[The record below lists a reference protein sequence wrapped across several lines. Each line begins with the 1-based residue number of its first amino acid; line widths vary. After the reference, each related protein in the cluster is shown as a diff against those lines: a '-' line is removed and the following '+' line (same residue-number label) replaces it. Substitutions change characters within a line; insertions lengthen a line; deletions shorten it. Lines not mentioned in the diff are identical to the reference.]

1 MSALQAVILIAIM
14 SGCTFLTR
22 SLPFILFPANRK
34 MPAFVTWLGNA
45 LPYAIIAMLIVYCLK
60 DVSLTEEPRG
70 LPELISIAAVV
81 LLYLW
86 RRSPLIAIAGGTVLH
101 MALVQAVF

>member
-1 MSALQAVILIAIM
+1 MNALQAVILIAIM
-14 SGCTFLTR
+14 CGCTFLTR
-22 SLPFILFPANRK
+22 ALPFILFPANRK
-34 MPAFVTWLGNA
+34 IPAFVTWLGNL

-60 DVSLTEEPRG
+60 DVSPRVSPHG
-70 LPELISIAAVV
+70 LPEFISAAAVV

-101 MALVQAVF
+101 MVLVQGVF